1 MKYVL
6 KTSSVNT
13 SGGMEPVIV
22 DIDCANLDRMATMR
36 KISSQVKELQDE
48 ISSLFESG
56 FLHASDVESI
66 DKAKLEFG
74 SKVQALFEENAEY
87 MCPAGA
93 IVVDEQSAN
102 DFRYALLSLKANEFL
117 TVDGRV
123 VSAVEVERKEH
134 YGTQDAIQ
142 DLLLALVDSDLD
154 VNEILSTVRKRLCD
168 SRASSRSTPHPG

>member
-13 SGGMEPVIV
+13 ANGMEAVVI

-36 KISSQVKELQDE
+36 KISKQVEELQAE
-48 ISSLFESG
+48 IASRFESG
-56 FLHASDVESI
+56 CICASNSDSI
-66 DKAKLEFG
+66 EQAKLEFG
-74 SKVQALFEENAEY
+74 SKVQGLFEENAEY

-93 IVVDEQSAN
+93 IVVDDKSAN
-102 DFRYALLSLKANEFL
+102 EFRYALLSLKANEFL

-123 VSAVEVERKEH
+123 VSAVEVEHKEH
-134 YGTQDAIQ
+134 YGTQEAIQ

-154 VNEILSTVRKRLCD
+154 VNDILSTVRRRLSD
-168 SRASSRSTPHPG
+168 SRASTRSTPHPG